1 MINLDADELKELIR
15 EDYEV
20 INAEE
25 TISKLFPMLEKL
37 DREKANAILVEEDGK
52 IVGVVREKDLIRGS
66 VLKNPHETR
75 VKSLLVKTGIIPIS
89 ELSAEKVTRR
99 FVEDST
105 PFVLVKLNGRI
116 GVIYIND
123 FLRKLKSEFSGVKVK
138 EVMNPE
144 VITVRRFDTAAKA
157 LSVMRSHGIDRVV
170 VVDENNKVIGILTGK
185 DVIDRVISPRKRA
198 RMGEPSGEKEKTLSI
213 MVESIMSAPVIS
225 VDRNDSVAEVI
236 DLMVENRISS
246 VVVTRGGL
254 PDGIVIKK
262 DILEYFL
269 KRAEKKEIGVQI
281 ITTDISLDE
290 FDRDAILDD
299 VERFMRKFSEFLGE
313 SYLFVYIKRHK
324 ERFRGLPLIH
334 VRLKLSS
341 ERGNFMVSGESW
353 GVEYALHVALKKL
366 EREVLK
372 EKELLQD
379 RKMVKRFY
387 EEVFEEF

>member
-1 MINLDADELKELIR
+1 MDAEELKGLIR
-15 EDYEV
+15 EDYEL
-20 INAEE
+20 INANE
-25 TISKLFPMLEKL
+25 TISKMFPILEKL
-37 DREKANAILVEEDGK
+37 DREKANAILVEDDGK

-75 VKSLLVKTGIIPIS
+75 VKSLLVKTGKLNIS
-89 ELSAEKVTRR
+89 DLNPSKVARR

-105 PFVLVKLNGRI
+105 PFVIIQMDGKV

-123 FLRKLKSEFSGVKVK
+123 FLRKIKPEFENVKTR

-170 VVDENNKVIGILTGK
+170 VVDENNRVIGILTGK
-185 DVIDRVISPRKRA
+185 DVIDRIISPKKRA
-198 RMGEPSGEKEKTLSI
+198 RMGDSSGEKEKTLSI
-213 MVESIMSAPVIS
+213 MVESIMSSPVIS
-225 VDRNDSVAEVI
+225 VGRNDSVAEVI
-236 DLMVENRISS
+236 ELMVDNRISS
-246 VVVTRGGL
+246 VVVTRDGM

-262 DILEYFL
+262 DILEYYL
-269 KRAEKKEIGVQI
+269 KKQEKKEIGVQI
-281 ITTDISLDE
+281 MTSEIT
-290 FDRDAILDD
+290 LDD
-299 VERFMRKFSEFLGE
+299 FDKEVIMDDIERFMKKFSVFLGE

-324 ERFRGLPLIH
+324 EHFRNLPLIH

-372 EKELLQD
+372 EKEILQD
-379 RKMVKRFY
+379 KRMIKRFY
-387 EEVFEEF
+387 EEVFEY